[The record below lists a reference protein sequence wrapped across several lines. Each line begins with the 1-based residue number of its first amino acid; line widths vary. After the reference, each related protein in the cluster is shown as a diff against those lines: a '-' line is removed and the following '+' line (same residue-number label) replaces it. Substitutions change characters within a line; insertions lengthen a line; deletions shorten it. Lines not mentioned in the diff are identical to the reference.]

1 MEIIEKLQNL
11 IKTIESYLK
20 TESSKTYDTNEY
32 RAQLK
37 GEIWGYKTAL
47 DLMKKE
53 GK

>member
-11 IKTIESYLK
+11 IKSTETYLES
-20 TESSKTYDTNEY
+20 ESSKTYDTEEF